1 MAKKITF
8 GLSVSEI
15 QNAIK
20 EIKAYQNDLNR
31 KCEELCRRL
40 TMAGYNVALSRIG
53 ESPLGKTIVLQSNIS
68 PQKAGCR
75 AVLFAVGEV
84 KQSEGYEPFNTLLA
98 VEFGAGIY
106 HNATPNPKAD
116 DFGLGVGTFPGQI
129 HAFENGWYYL
139 GEDNEWHYTHGVK
152 ATMPMYFAGKEM
164 REKVI
169 EIARQVFS

>member
-1 MAKKITF
+1 MAKTISF
-8 GLSVSEI
+8 GLSVSEV

-20 EIKAYQNDLNR
+20 EIKAYQNSLDR
-31 KCEELCRRL
+31 KCEELCRQL
-40 TMAGYNVALSRIG
+40 TMAGYTMALRKIG

-106 HNATPNPKAD
+106 HNPTPNPKAD
-116 DFGLGVGTFPGQI
+116 DLGLGVGTFPGQI
-129 HAFENGWYYL
+129 HAFENGWFYL
-139 GEDNEWHYTHGVK
+139 GEDNQWHYTHGVK

-169 EIARQVFS
+169 EIARAVFS